1 MTYATPII
9 RLAMVADISTEIPC
23 SHVDTSRDAARI
35 ATAIIGDRPT
45 EHMLAIFL
53 DGCNRVTGV
62 SILGMGTTS
71 KMLLA
76 PSDILRAVLMS
87 HSVGFVLAHNHPSGD
102 PTPSGADKEFT
113 IHMKKACHV
122 VGLTML
128 DHIVVTVNGQFESVE
143 V

>member
-1 MTYATPII
+1 MKYATPIV
-9 RLAMVADISTEIPC
+9 RLAMVSDVSAEIPC
-23 SHVDTSRDAARI
+23 THVDRSADAAKI

-53 DGCNRVTGV
+53 DSCNRVTGV

-71 KMLLA
+71 TMLIA
-76 PSDILRAVLMS
+76 PADILRAVLMS

-102 PTPSGADKEFT
+102 PTPSGADREFT
-113 IHMKKACHV
+113 IHMKTACKA

-128 DHIVVTVNGQFESVE
+128 DHITVTASGAFESVR